1 MSTSND
7 YKSLIDRI
15 TAFRK
20 SASAAG
26 DANVVAKKDDANEVS
41 THVVPPTDAAA
52 DKKKLGMPTDGENQK
67 APVGDADGNKPSEV
81 KPSAPV
87 NVAADNDN
95 VSKMANNISDIAAR
109 AAALL
114 QGQQAPQVQVQ
125 AEPTKQ
131 AANVTAEAQALDSA
145 IELSPEFHFKLASAI
160 LETEDGIKMAEAILM
175 RHKGQMEAQALI
187 KDAMFAHGEF
197 VKAAAE
203 HQQMQEIEALLIQ
216 DQLEKNAAVEE
227 LVSQLSNQEQSEVVK
242 IASAHAKATQTLQE
256 HEKQAYAAG
265 AADAE
270 NMMAQEEGGGESEDM
285 EGGASLE
292 ELLQVLGMLVESGEI
307 DEATAQ
313 QVAEQLMAAE
323 GQAGNG
329 ENESAESPEEEAGE
343 EAAKSASALLKQLGV

>member
-1 MSTSND
+1 MSTTNAD

-20 SASAAG
+20 SASANSESDSTFDKSQPAVPQ
-26 DANVVAKKDDANEVS
+26 DPEAKK
-41 THVVPPTDAAA
+41 
-52 DKKKLGMPTDGENQK
+52 KKQGMPADQGNQEHMHGETDGNEQ
-67 APVGDADGNKPSEV
+67 SEV
-81 KPSAPV
+81 KPTAPK
-87 NVAADNDN
+87 NVAPDNDN

-114 QGQQAPQVQVQ
+114 QGTQAQAQTP

-131 AANVTAEAQALDSA
+131 AANFAAEAQSLDAA

-160 LETEDGIKMAEAILM
+160 LETEEGIKMAESVLM
-175 RHKGQMEAQALI
+175 RHKGQQEAHALI
-187 KDAMFAHGEF
+187 KDAMVAHGEF

-203 HQQMQEIEALLIQ
+203 QQQLEQLEALIIQ

-227 LVSQLSNQEQSEVVK
+227 LSRQLSLEEQSEVVK
-242 IASAHAKATQTLQE
+242 IASAHAAASEVLNE
-256 HEKQAYAAG
+256 FEKQAYAAG

-270 NMMAQEEGGGESEDM
+270 NMMAGEEGAGEAEDM

-292 ELLQVLGMLVESGEI
+292 ELLQVLGMLVQSGEI

-323 GQAGNG
+323 GG
-329 ENESAESPEEEAGE
+329 EGESAESPEEEAGE
-343 EAAKSASALLKQLGV
+343 EAAKSASAILQHLGA

>member
-1 MSTSND
+1 MSTTN
-7 YKSLIDRI
+7 YQSLIDRI

-20 SASAAG
+20 SASA
-26 DANVVAKKDDANEVS
+26 DANAVAKQDDVQNVS
-41 THVVPPTDAAA
+41 NPAIPVDPESA
-52 DKKKLGMPTDGENQK
+52 KKKLGMPADGSNQK
-67 APVGDADGNKPSEV
+67 ATPGEADGNEQSEV
-81 KPSAPV
+81 KPQAPV
-87 NVAADNDN
+87 NVAANNDN

-114 QGQQAPQVQVQ
+114 QGQQQQ

-131 AANVTAEAQALDSA
+131 AANVATEAQALDAA

-160 LETEDGIKMAEAILM
+160 LETEEGIKMAEAVLM
-175 RHKGQMEAQALI
+175 RHRGQQEAHALI
-187 KDAMFAHGEF
+187 KEAMVAHGEF

-203 HQQMQEIEALLIQ
+203 QEQLQQIEALIIQ
-216 DQLEKNAAVEE
+216 DQLEKNAAIEE
-227 LVSQLSNQEQSEVVK
+227 IAKQLSQEEQSEVVK
-242 IASAHAKATQTLQE
+242 IASAHAKASSVLTET
-256 HEKQAYAAG
+256 EKHAYAAG

-270 NMMAQEEGGGESEDM
+270 EMMAGEEGGGEAEDM

-323 GQAGNG
+323 GQGGAEG
-329 ENESAESPEEEAGE
+329 ESESAESPEEEAGE
-343 EAAKSASALLKQLGV
+343 EAAKSASAILQHLGA